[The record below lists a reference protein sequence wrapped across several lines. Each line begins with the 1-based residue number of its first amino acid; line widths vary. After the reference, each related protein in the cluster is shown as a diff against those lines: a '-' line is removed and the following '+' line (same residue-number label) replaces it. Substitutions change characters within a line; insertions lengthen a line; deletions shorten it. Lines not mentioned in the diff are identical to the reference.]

1 MIVIRHA
8 AAGSPLYLSR
18 ILPIVVFSSSNLPD
32 DISRAYG
39 LGANSY
45 VVKPTDPERLERM
58 VKALRE
64 WWTEFNLTGPTL

>member
-1 MIVIRHA
+1 M
-8 AAGSPLYLSR
+8 
-18 ILPIVVFSSSNLPD
+18 VFSSSNLQD
-32 DISRAYG
+32 DITRAYG